1 MRSQSSPFLSLGTS
15 LFGGVIIFSMAL
27 LALLIGF
34 QAFYNGYIYPGIQV
48 AWVNIAGMK
57 PDEAAALLDYHLTY
71 PERGRLLLRDGD
83 QIWVVAPSEIGLSF
97 NGQANAQRAYAIGR
111 SGSFFHQIAEQFRA
125 WYGGVTLTPTL
136 VFDERLTE
144 NYLKGLAVQID
155 RPTVEA
161 SLQIEGKDVVVK
173 PGQIGRTLDVY
184 ATRDLL
190 RAQVQTLID
199 GEIPLIIYEDEPAIL
214 DVSEQAELARQI
226 LSAPL
231 VISVPDAIEGE
242 PGPWRFE
249 PEDLAGMLTI
259 ERISSP
265 DGDTYQ
271 VGLDTG
277 QLRAFLTEIAP
288 GLSRQA
294 ANARFIFNDDT
305 RELEVIQPAVI
316 GQSLDIEA
324 TIQAINE
331 SLIAGEHRVK
341 LDMDYT
347 EPEITDEVTAADLG
361 ITELVHSEV
370 SYFRGSDT
378 SRIQNIETAS
388 SRFHGLLVAPGE
400 TFSMADVIGNVSLDT
415 GYAEAWIIY
424 GDRTI
429 KGVGGGVCQVSTTLF
444 RTVFFSGF
452 PVVERH
458 PHAYRVYYYEQT
470 YGGHDARLA
479 GLDATVYVPLVDF
492 KFTNDTPYWLLM
504 ETYTG
509 NNWLQWKFYS
519 TSDGRS
525 VDWSTSGLQNQQDPP
540 DPVFNE
546 NPNLA
551 KGEIKQ
557 VDWAVEGADVSI
569 TRTVYRDGQVIISD
583 IFNTHYEPWR
593 AVCEYG
599 PGTKGMPPSRISS
612 SSPCTPSTRGN

>member
-1 MRSQSSPFLSLGTS
+1 
-15 LFGGVIIFSMAL
+15 
-27 LALLIGF
+27 
-34 QAFYNGYIYPGIQV
+34 
-48 AWVNIAGMK
+48 
-57 PDEAAALLDYHLTY
+57 
-71 PERGRLLLRDGD
+71 
-83 QIWVVAPSEIGLSF
+83 
-97 NGQANAQRAYAIGR
+97 
-111 SGSFFHQIAEQFRA
+111 
-125 WYGGVTLTPTL
+125 
-136 VFDERLTE
+136 
-144 NYLKGLAVQID
+144 
-155 RPTVEA
+155 
-161 SLQIEGKDVVVK
+161 
-173 PGQIGRTLDVY
+173 LDVA
-184 ATRDLL
+184 ATRELI
-190 RAQVQTLID
+190 RAQVQTLLD
-199 GEIPLIIYEDEPAIL
+199 GEISLVIHEDEPAIV
-214 DVSEQAELARQI
+214 DATEQAELARQI
-226 LSAPL
+226 LSEPL
-231 VISVPDAIEGE
+231 VIRVPDAAESD
-242 PGPWRFE
+242 PGPWRFS

-259 ERISSP
+259 ERVATPEGAS
-265 DGDTYQ
+265 YQ

-277 QLRAFLTEIAP
+277 ELRQFLTGIAP
-288 GLSRQA
+288 SLGKQA

-324 TIQAINE
+324 TIQMINE
-331 SLIAGEHRVK
+331 ELIAGDHKVN

-347 EPEITDEVTAADLG
+347 LPEVTDDMTAADLG

-378 SRIQNIETAS
+378 SRIQNIKTAS
-388 SRFHGLLVAPGE
+388 SRFHGVLVAPGE
-400 TFSMADVIGNVSLDT
+400 TFSMAELIGDVSLDT

-452 PVVERH
+452 PIVERH

-470 YGGHDARLA
+470 YTGHDARLA

-492 KFTNDTPYWLLM
+492 KFTNDTHYWLLM
-504 ETYTG
+504 ETYMG
-509 NNWLQWKFYS
+509 DNWLQWKFYS

-525 VDWSTSGLQNQQDPP
+525 VEWETSGLRNQQDPP
-540 DPVFNE
+540 TPVYQE

-569 TRTVYRDGQVIISD
+569 TRYVYKDGAAINEDV
-583 IFNTHYEPWR
+583 FTTHYEPWR

-599 PGTKGMPPSRISS
+599 PGTKGMPPKKINSSNPCSPSR
-612 SSPCTPSTRGN
+612 

>member
-1 MRSQSSPFLSLGTS
+1 MSKNQSPLLTFGTVILSGAA
-15 LFGGVIIFSMAL
+15 IFVVAL
-27 LALLIGF
+27 IALIVSF
-34 QAFYNGYIYPGIQV
+34 QAFYNGYIYPGVQV
-48 AWVNIAGMK
+48 GWVDVAGMK
-57 PDEAAALLDYHLTY
+57 TEDAAALLDYHLTY
-71 PERGRLLLRDGD
+71 PQRGRVLLRDGD
-83 QIWVVAPSEIGLSF
+83 QIWVASPSAVGLSF
-97 NGQANAQRAYAIGR
+97 SGDSNAQMAYDIGR
-111 SGSFFHQIAEQFRA
+111 SGSFSQQISNQFQS
-125 WYGGVTLTPTL
+125 WYNGVTLTP
-136 VFDERLTE
+136 VMNFDERLSE
-144 NYLKGLAVQID
+144 NYLEGLATEID
-155 RPTVEA
+155 RPTIEA
-161 SLQIEGKDVVVK
+161 SLEVNGTDVVVK
-173 PGQIGRTLDVY
+173 PGQVGRRLDIF
-184 ATRDLL
+184 ATREMIQ
-190 RAQVQTLID
+190 AQVQTLLD
-199 GEIPLIIYEDEPAIL
+199 GEIQLVIEEDQPAIL

-231 VISVPDAIEGE
+231 VIRVPDTAEGD
-242 PGPWRFE
+242 PGPWRFS

-259 ERISSP
+259 ERVAIP
-265 DGDTYQ
+265 EGATYQ

-277 QLRAFLTEIAP
+277 ELRQFLTEIAP
-288 GLSRQA
+288 GMEKQA
-294 ANARFIFNDDT
+294 ANARFIFNDDP

-316 GQSLDIEA
+316 GQSVDIEA

-331 SLIAGEHRVK
+331 KLIAGEHRVN
-341 LDMDYT
+341 LDMDYAL
-347 EPEITDEVTAADLG
+347 PQVTDDMTAADLG

-378 SRIQNIETAS
+378 SRIQNIDTAS
-388 SRFHGLLVAPGE
+388 SRFHGVLVAPGE
-400 TFSMADVIGNVSLDT
+400 TFSMAAVIGDVSLDT

-452 PVVERH
+452 PVAERY

-470 YGGHDARLA
+470 YTGHDASLA

-504 ETYTG
+504 ETYMG

-525 VDWSTSGLQNQQDPP
+525 VEWDSSGLKNKQDPP
-540 DPVFNE
+540 DPIYQE
-546 NPNLA
+546 NPDLA

-569 TRTVYRDGQVIISD
+569 TRYVYKNGN
-583 IFNTHYEPWR
+583 IFFEDSFGTHYEPWR

-599 PGTKGMPPSRISS
+599 PGTEGMPPKKIDPNNPCKPSRK
-612 SSPCTPSTRGN
+612 

>member
-1 MRSQSSPFLSLGTS
+1 MRTQNSPLLSLGAS
-15 LFGGVIIFSMAL
+15 LAGGAVVFAVAI

-34 QAFYNGYIYPGIQV
+34 QAFYNGYIYPGVRVGWID
-48 AWVNIAGMK
+48 IAGMK
-57 PDEAAALLDYHLTY
+57 PEEAAALLDYQITY
-71 PERGRLLLRDGD
+71 PERGKVLLRDGD
-83 QIWVVAPSEIGLSF
+83 QIWVAAPTEVGLSF
-97 NGQANAQRAYAIGR
+97 NGQTNAQIAYEIGR
-111 SGSFFHQIAEQFRA
+111 QGSFLQQINQQFQS
-125 WYGGVTLTPTL
+125 WYSGVTLTPAL
-136 VFDERLTE
+136 IFDERLAE
-144 NYLKGLAVQID
+144 NYLRGLAAQID

-161 SLQIEGKDVVVK
+161 SLQINGTDVVVQ
-173 PGQIGRTLDVY
+173 PGQVGRTLDVY

-190 RAQVQTLID
+190 QAQVQMLID
-199 GEIPLIIYEDEPAIL
+199 GEVSLVISEDEPTVL
-214 DVSEQAELARQI
+214 DVSEQADLARQI

-231 VISVPDAIEGE
+231 VLTVPEAVEGD
-242 PGPWRFE
+242 PGPWKFS

-259 ERISSP
+259 ERVATP
-265 DGDTYQ
+265 EGATYQ
-271 VGLDTG
+271 VGLDTSK
-277 QLRAFLTEIAP
+277 LRTFLTEIAP
-288 GLSRQA
+288 SLGKQA
-294 ANARFIFNDDT
+294 ADARFIFNDET
-305 RELEVIQPAVI
+305 RQLEVIQPAVI

-324 TIQAINE
+324 SITAINE
-331 SLIAGEHRVK
+331 NLIAGEHRLK

-347 EPEITDEVTAADLG
+347 LPAITDDVQAADLG

-370 SYFRGSDT
+370 SYFRGSDS
-378 SRIQNIETAS
+378 SRIQNITAAAG
-388 SRFHGLLVAPGE
+388 RFHGVLIAPGE
-400 TFSMADVIGNVSLDT
+400 TFSMASVLGDISLDT

-470 YGGHDARLA
+470 YTGHDASLA

-504 ETYTG
+504 ETYVG
-509 NNWLQWKFYS
+509 DNWLQWKFYS

-525 VDWSTSGLQNQQDPP
+525 VDWNTSGLQNQQDPP

-569 TRTVYRDGQVIISD
+569 SRTVYRNGNVIIED
-583 IFNTHYEPWR
+583 VFNTHYEPWR

-599 PGTKGMPPSRISS
+599 PGTNGMPPARISS
-612 SSPCTPSTRGN
+612 SSPCSPSTR